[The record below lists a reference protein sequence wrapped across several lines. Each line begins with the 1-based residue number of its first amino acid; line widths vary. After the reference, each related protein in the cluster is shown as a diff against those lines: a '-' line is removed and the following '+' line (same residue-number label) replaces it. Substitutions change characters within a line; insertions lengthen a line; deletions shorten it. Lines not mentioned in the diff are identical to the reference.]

1 MKGYGNVLN
10 GEDMNNIP
18 CEPDNNGECL
28 VCDAWPSD
36 CAYQRYLKHDYS
48 VETKEELETMFNKY
62 KMENETIVYQSDANW
77 GRKAYIKFV
86 DNKVVFD
93 CSDEEYGPIQFDTD
107 VLVQAYQ
114 EHYDIDT
121 ESSDWDATLM
131 DGLEN
136 EPPYVSDDFQIG
148 PDGAYEAT
156 EEVRTIQT
164 QQELIDLL
172 YTQVVDL
179 SMMSKIELGDDVIAE
194 IKRLKGLLNE

>member
-1 MKGYGNVLN
+1 
-10 GEDMNNIP
+10 
-18 CEPDNNGECL
+18 
-28 VCDAWPSD
+28 
-36 CAYQRYLKHDYS
+36 
-48 VETKEELETMFNKY
+48 MFNKY
-62 KMENETIVYQSDANW
+62 KMKNETVIYQRDARYS
-77 GRKAYIKFV
+77 RKAYIKFV
-86 DNKVVFD
+86 DNKVIFD
-93 CSDEEYGPIQFDTD
+93 CSDGEYGPIEFDTD

-121 ESSDWDATLM
+121 ESSIWDATLM

-156 EEVRTIQT
+156 EEVHIIET
-164 QQELIDLL
+164 QKELIDLL

-194 IKRLKGLLNE
+194 IKRLQNIINK